1 MTDVEQFLAVSNAH
15 SPAFAA
21 DGDRLAYLSDE
32 TGTLQVWV
40 TAGPE
45 ATPRRLTNVE
55 GGVSFFSW
63 SPTRNAVVFG
73 ADSEGDERVQL
84 YRVSGDGGETTRLT
98 DAPDAM
104 HRWGGWS
111 RDGDRFAFTA
121 NRRSGH
127 ASDVF
132 VYSIDGKSRCVH
144 QTDGW
149 FDVAGWGARTATDSC
164 WWRPTRTFGRTSTSS
179 TSGPASAVN

>member
-1 MTDVEQFLAVSNAH
+1 VIITDIEQFLAVSNVH

-32 TGTLQVWV
+32 TGTPQVWV

-45 ATPRRLTNVE
+45 ATPRRLTDVE

-73 ADSEGDERVQL
+73 ADSEGDERVQF

-104 HRWGGWS
+104 HR
-111 RDGDRFAFTA
+111 
-121 NRRSGH
+121 
-127 ASDVF
+127 
-132 VYSIDGKSRCVH
+132 
-144 QTDGW
+144 
-149 FDVAGWGARTATDSC
+149 
-164 WWRPTRTFGRTSTSS
+164 
-179 TSGPASAVN
+179 